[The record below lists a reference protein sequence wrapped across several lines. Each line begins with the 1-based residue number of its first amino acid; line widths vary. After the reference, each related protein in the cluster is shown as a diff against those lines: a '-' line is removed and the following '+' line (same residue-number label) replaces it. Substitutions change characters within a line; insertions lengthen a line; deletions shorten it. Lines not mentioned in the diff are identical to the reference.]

1 MKKLKN
7 VAQLFLA
14 LAITITSIFSNAF
27 VVFADAN
34 PNAGKVT
41 ATKTAE
47 RIGDE
52 TSRSAKVKITVSG
65 NPYTITTQKDRE
77 IVLVLDASGSMDNG
91 ISGSNKNRIETL
103 KDAAENFIDSL
114 LTEENAGKIKIG
126 IVWYSDKDNT
136 NKSEVCGLNDNA
148 TTLKNCVSGKTAKGG
163 TNVQLGISMAKDL
176 FTKADNEKSL
186 IVLSD
191 GVPTYYNDKNGIE
204 HGHGSVDTHEDLYA
218 YDFVATKNYQNN
230 LGQNV
235 ADGYIDYYDYKSEE
249 TYRCEYVGYR
259 RNHWGKI
266 TYESET
272 CQDGFYMKPSEAAKK
287 ETDSFNGKIY
297 SIGFGITTTDWRG
310 NTVTNEEAQNFLKSI
325 VKNGGSY
332 FDASDTAKL
341 NEAFAAVSKDME
353 IVAKNLTIRDVVPST
368 FTVDE
373 NDLKQRYGNNV
384 TITKDE
390 NTKETII
397 TYKFAELSSKK
408 SEELTFNVTANEDYY
423 GSMYTNNGA
432 TVTGTAADGNK
443 FYENVDGKIN
453 ENLIDPVAPIAS
465 RTKDDNYDT
474 ETNKELVVDASDGIT
489 SNDYNGKQEDEAK
502 SVLDEIII
510 VNKTKYGSLEL
521 NQDGSLKYN
530 PNTNFRGTDNFKY
543 YIKTTITD
551 KNGNKT
557 YAKSDVATVTIN
569 VKGVKATYTVNYLE
583 KGTNTKVADSKTIS
597 KNANNEDLYIGD
609 KVTEYALT
617 LNNYN
622 LVSNSQESITLAKE
636 GNVINFY
643 YELKDS
649 KIIVHHKE
657 KGTGRTLADDD
668 TFTGKVTETKVINA
682 KDIKDYV
689 VVGSKTQEAEFDL
702 TTNEYTFH
710 YEKAESAGAVAHHYI
725 IDNNGKKTDR
735 KLFNDDEVTGKIG
748 TPFSFSPKTEGLGD
762 YEFVESE
769 GTTSGTLS
777 STRQEAAFY
786 YQLKMTDVTIRYV
799 TIKDGNAIDLINPVK
814 DSGRI
819 NDNYTANAKD
829 ENDNKVFTNYNLESA
844 TEQTIKLKNSD
855 NTITFIYSLKDAKII
870 VHYVEKGT
878 NKTLAPDKE
887 FNGKVTNKYNVSA
900 INIPKYTAVDTTSY
914 NGEYTLETK
923 EYTFYYEKKES
934 AGAIAHHYI
943 IDKNGNKTTD
953 KLFEDDTISGK
964 LDEEYSFSAKTDLGA
979 YEFVESTGKVSGI
992 LTEEVQEA
1000 IFYYRLQDSK
1010 IIVHYVEKGTDKTLA
1025 PDSELNGKVTEE
1037 FNINAIDI
1045 PKYKV
1050 VDKTSYT
1057 GEFTVEPK
1065 EYTFYY
1071 EKLDSAGAIAH
1082 HYIIDENGNKTT
1094 DKLFKDDVATGKLDD
1109 EFSFSAHTDLGDY
1122 EFVESEGTISGILT
1136 DEVQEA
1142 KFYYRLK
1149 SAKVIVHHYEEGTTI
1164 KVADDETI
1172 DGKVSKDYTTKE
1184 AKVIGYVLVEIPQ
1197 NATGKF
1203 TEEVTEVNYYYKKD
1217 MGKVITRY
1225 VDEDGKILLDETT
1238 TNGQVGTDYQTSP
1251 ATITDYELKNVIGEE
1266 KGKYTKEDII
1276 VTYVYEYVMGQGG
1289 DDTFVTPEEPE
1300 IPYTG
1305 IDSENYILE
1314 YSLMGTSILGIALLL
1329 ILKKKFN

>member
-77 IVLVLDASGSMDNG
+77 IVLVLDASGSMNDKIG
-91 ISGSNKNRIETL
+91 KSETKISVL
-103 KDAAENFIDSL
+103 KDAAQKFIGDL

-126 IVWYSDKDNT
+126 VVWYSDKENT
-136 NKSEVCGLNDNA
+136 SESGVCGLNDNA

-163 TNVQLGISMAKDL
+163 TNVQLGISKAKDL
-176 FTKADNEKSL
+176 FTKEDNEKSL

-191 GVPTYYNDKNGIE
+191 GVPTYYNDKKGIE

-249 TYRCEYVGYR
+249 TYRCEYIGYR
-259 RNHWGKI
+259 RNNWGKI

-353 IVAKNLTIRDVVPST
+353 IVAKDLTIKDVVPST

-510 VNKTKYGSLEL
+510 VNETKYGSLEL

-583 KGTNTKVADSKTIS
+583 KGTNNQVAPSKEVST
-597 KNANNEDLYIGD
+597 NANNEDLYIGD

-649 KIIVHHKE
+649 KIVVHHRE
-657 KGTGRTLADDD
+657 KGTGKKLADDD
-668 TFTGKVTETKVINA
+668 TFTGKVTEKRDIFS

-710 YEKAESAGAVAHHYI
+710 YEKAESAGAVAYHYI

-777 STRQEAAFY
+777 STRQEATFY
-786 YQLKMTDVTIRYV
+786 YQLKMTDVTVRYV
-799 TIKDGNAIDLINPVK
+799 TIKDGNVIDLINPVK
-814 DSGRI
+814 DTGRI
-819 NDNYTANAKD
+819 NDNYTAYAKD
-829 ENDNKVFTNYNLESA
+829 ETDNKVFANYNLDNA
-844 TEQTIKLKNSD
+844 KEQTIQLTSSGNK
-855 NTITFIYSLKDAKII
+855 ITFYYSLKDTKII
-870 VHYVEKGT
+870 IHYLEKGT
-878 NKTLAPDKE
+878 DETLAPDSE
-887 FNGKVTNKYNVSA
+887 FNGKVT
-900 INIPKYTAVDTTSY
+900 
-914 NGEYTLETK
+914 
-923 EYTFYYEKKES
+923 EK
-934 AGAIAHHYI
+934 
-943 IDKNGNKTTD
+943 
-953 KLFEDDTISGK
+953 
-964 LDEEYSFSAKTDLGA
+964 
-979 YEFVESTGKVSGI
+979 
-992 LTEEVQEA
+992 
-1000 IFYYRLQDSK
+1000 
-1010 IIVHYVEKGTDKTLA
+1010 
-1025 PDSELNGKVTEE
+1025 
-1037 FNINAIDI
+1037 FNISAIDI
-1045 PKYKV
+1045 PKYKA

-1082 HYIIDENGNKTT
+1082 HYIIDENGNKTK

-1136 DEVQEA
+1136 EEVQEA

-1184 AKVIGYVLVEIPQ
+1184 ANVIGYVLVEIPQ

-1203 TEEVTEVNYYYKKD
+1203 TEEVTEVIYYYKKD

-1225 VDEDGKILLDETT
+1225 VDEDGEILLDETT

-1305 IDSENYILE
+1305 IDSENYIIE